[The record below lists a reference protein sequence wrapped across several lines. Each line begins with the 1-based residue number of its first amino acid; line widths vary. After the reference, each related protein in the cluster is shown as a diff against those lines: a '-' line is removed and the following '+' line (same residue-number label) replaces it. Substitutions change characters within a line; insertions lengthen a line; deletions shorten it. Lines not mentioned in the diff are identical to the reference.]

1 MGRFTTMFAAIGLAG
16 AAWFASAAGASA
28 ATCPTNESFF
38 GTVQRMSGDM
48 LTVSTQAGRWAN
60 VRIDRNARINKNGS
74 DLDRGAYIGAF
85 GCVTPDGVFHAS
97 EITLARNASRY
108 HETLT
113 GIVERVE
120 PGRILVKQYGHGYGT
135 WYVSDSSR
143 FRAGERLSGVGMI
156 GDNGAF
162 YPQTVNSET
171 TAYDPDDT
179 SPPSVANANTITLT
193 GIVRKVNGGSLLV
206 WEPNV
211 NHSGTW
217 IVRDAGK
224 YRVGQHLVATGTE
237 DRSGNFYPSRISIQ

>member
-1 MGRFTTMFAAIGLAG
+1 MGRFTTMLAAIGLAG

-28 ATCPTNESFF
+28 ATCPSNESFF

-48 LTVSTQAGRWAN
+48 LTVSTQAGKWAN
-60 VRIDRNARINKNGS
+60 VRIDRNARINRNGS
-74 DLDRGAYIGAF
+74 DLQPGAYVGMF

-97 EITLARNASRY
+97 EVTLARNASKY

-113 GIVERVE
+113 GIVERVQ
-120 PGRILVKQYGHGYGT
+120 PGRILVKQNGHGYGT
-135 WYVSDSSR
+135 WYVADSDR
-143 FRAGERLSGVGMI
+143 FRTGQQVSGVGMI

-171 TAYDPDDT
+171 TAFDPDDT
-179 SPPSVANANTITLT
+179 SPPRMATSNTITLT
-193 GIVRKVNGGSLLV
+193 GIVRKVSPDSLLV

-217 IVRDAGK
+217 MVRDAGK
-224 YRVGQHLVATGTE
+224 YHVGQRLVATGTE
-237 DRSGNFYPSRISIQ
+237 DRAGHFYPSRISIQ